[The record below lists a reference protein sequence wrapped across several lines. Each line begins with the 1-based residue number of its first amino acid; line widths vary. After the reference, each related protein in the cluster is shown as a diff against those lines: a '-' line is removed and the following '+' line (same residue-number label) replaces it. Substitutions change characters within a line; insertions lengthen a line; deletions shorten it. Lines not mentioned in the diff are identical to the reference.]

1 MEIRFRRTSHRLVGH
16 DPAPSCHPVV
26 SPTTLVLSHHTPV
39 TVGFLPLLE
48 SVSHCFLRAHV
59 LALLSTRTEFLV
71 VTASLLKS
79 LRDRRELGG
88 AMRLRLKHGLGAEVN
103 CVTLRPRR

>member
-59 LALLSTRTEFLV
+59 LAFLSTRTEFLV

-88 AMRLRLKHGLGAEVN
+88 AM
-103 CVTLRPRR
+103 